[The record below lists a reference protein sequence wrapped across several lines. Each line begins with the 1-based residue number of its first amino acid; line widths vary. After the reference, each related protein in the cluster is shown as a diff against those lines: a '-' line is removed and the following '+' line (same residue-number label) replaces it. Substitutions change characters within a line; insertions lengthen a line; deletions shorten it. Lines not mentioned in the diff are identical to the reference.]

1 MKWRGWLP
9 FLLPLEKITAT
20 VAVNA
25 KGATE
30 EEEKCADK
38 KDIAVVDVY
47 APFRLFFSSIH
58 SGPEGRNI
66 PDKIRHRVVVF

>member
-25 KGATE
+25 NGATE
-30 EEEKCADK
+30 EEEKMC
-38 KDIAVVDVY
+38 
-47 APFRLFFSSIH
+47 
-58 SGPEGRNI
+58 
-66 PDKIRHRVVVF
+66 